1 MAGKDMYDARKNY
14 RVTVLF
20 CSILF
25 LLLGISSCSTTKSV
39 ATWSDPQYSGGP
51 LKKIVVIGVF
61 KNLSSRKEFEEKIV
75 KKINEN
81 SGVEAVPSL
90 KFMTPGVKY
99 EHKNMEKM
107 FSEKGFDGILIVR
120 TKSVSNISTYVPG
133 GNSLVRNVQRIN
145 YPSYH
150 NYYLVTWKSVREPAY
165 FNEAYVVSTESSLF
179 LNSNDKMIWTME
191 KSTKENYRAE
201 DGITNPK
208 AESSAIAGII
218 FNSLKSEKLL
228 IPKGKH

>member
-1 MAGKDMYDARKNY
+1 MYKFELSYKRTTLLC
-14 RVTVLF
+14 VSLF
-20 CSILF
+20 M
-25 LLLGISSCSTTKSV
+25 LLSISSCSTTQSL
-39 ATWSDPQYSGGP
+39 ATWTDSEYKGGP

-61 KNLSSRKEFEEKIV
+61 KNLSSRKEFEEKTA
-75 KKINEN
+75 KKISEN

-90 KFMTPGVKY
+90 RFLTPGVKY
-99 EHKNMEKM
+99 EHKNMEKI

-120 TKSVSNISTYVPG
+120 TKSVTNISTFVPG

-150 NYYLVTWKSVREPAY
+150 NYYLVTWKTVREPAY
-165 FNEAYVVSTESSLF
+165 FDEAYVVSTESSLF

-201 DGITNPK
+201 DGITDPK
-208 AESSAIAGII
+208 GESTAIAGLIL
-218 FNSLKSEKLL
+218 NSLKSEKLL
-228 IPKGKH
+228 APKS